1 MPESDYNVDVTKL
14 FPEEHTRRT
23 FAKVF
28 DRNTIDLLHSLA
40 GRGHFTQVEFPIST
54 GKEAHVFRAVDSAGN
69 FRAIKIYKIDTS
81 DFRHMD
87 EYLRFDRRFEHI
99 KPERRSIVHA
109 WTQKEFTSLLKLQ
122 KHAVN
127 VPSPQVAK
135 ENVLVMEFIGSKE
148 GESAPKLKDA
158 HIGNIALFY
167 EALVQ
172 NIAHMLEA
180 KLIHGDLSDYNILVK
195 DDMPVIIDCGQVIPT
210 THPNAKK
217 FYERDLNNMLKVL
230 HRHGLKELEYEQF
243 YSDIK
248 KAKEGKK

>member
-1 MPESDYNVDVTKL
+1 MEDEYNINKL

-28 DRNTIDLLHSLA
+28 DKSTIDLLHSLA
-40 GRGHFTQVEFPIST
+40 SKGHFNQVEFPIST
-54 GKEAHVFRAVDSAGN
+54 GKEAHVFRAVDNAGN
-69 FRAIKIYKIDTS
+69 FRAIKIYKVDTS

-122 KHAVN
+122 QHAVN
-127 VPSPQVAK
+127 VPSPQIAK

-148 GESAPKLKDA
+148 GEAAPKLKDS
-158 HIGNIALFY
+158 HIGNIQLFY
-167 EALVQ
+167 EALIQ
-172 NIAHMLEA
+172 NIVHMLEA

-195 DDMPVIIDCGQVIPT
+195 DDMPVIIDVGQVIPT
-210 THPNAKK
+210 IHPNAKK

-230 HRHGLKELEYEQF
+230 HRHGMKELTFEQF
-243 YSDIK
+243 YEDIK
-248 KAKEGKK
+248 QTKERKR

>member
-1 MPESDYNVDVTKL
+1 MQDMEFNINKL
-14 FPEEHTRRT
+14 FPEEHTRKT

-28 DRNTIDLLHSLA
+28 DKSTIDVLHSLA
-40 GRGHFTQVEFPIST
+40 SRGHFDQVEFPIST
-54 GKEAHVFRAVDSAGN
+54 GKEAHIFRAVDRAGN
-69 FRAIKIYKIDTS
+69 FRAIKIYKVETS
-81 DFRHMD
+81 DFKHMD

-127 VPSPQVAK
+127 VPTPQIAK
-135 ENVLVMEFIGSKE
+135 ENVLVMEFIGTE
-148 GESAPKLKDA
+148 GEASPKLKDA
-158 HIGNIALFY
+158 HIKHMGLFY

-180 KLIHGDLSDYNILVK
+180 KLIHADLSDYNILVK
-195 DDMPVIIDCGQVIPT
+195 DDMPVIIDVGQVVPT

-217 FYERDLNNMLKVL
+217 FYERDLTNMLKVL
-230 HRHGLKELEYEQF
+230 HRLGIKDLTFEQF
-243 YSDIK
+243 YEDIK
-248 KAKEGKK
+248 RAKEGKN